1 MNIRGGNWLEGSY
14 SGGFSVISNSR
25 IATGDHVSVGVRM
38 AVPLVSTIPYIDY
51 TKRRPFSSYFGL
63 EFIALEEQDW
73 RELRDIA
80 SVAMVKLGQGD
91 IK

>member
-14 SGGFSVISNSR
+14 SGGFSVISNSS
-25 IATGDHVSVGVRM
+25 ITTGGHEPFGRRM
-38 AVPLVSTIPYIDY
+38 AFSLTTIPYIDY
-51 TKRRPFSSYFGL
+51 TKRRAFSHYFGL

-73 RELRDIA
+73 RELHDIA
-80 SVAMVKLGQGD
+80 SVAMVKLGQGG

>member
-25 IATGDHVSVGVRM
+25 ITTGGHVSVGVRM

-51 TKRRPFSSYFGL
+51 IKCRAFSSYFGL

-73 RELRDIA
+73 
-80 SVAMVKLGQGD
+80 
-91 IK
+91 